1 MKMPNFTFYE
11 RRKQATTK
19 FFLFLNLNAVSKKST
34 LEKFAFFRHFHRIRI
49 KAKKFEKTPIH
60 FKSDV
65 FAAVAVVD
73 AKTPYCWAV
82 AGDFCS
88 HIGTVLQKVLA
99 TMSESCRR

>member
-1 MKMPNFTFYE
+1 MPNFTFYE
-11 RRKQATTK
+11 GRKQATTK
-19 FFLFLNLNAVSKKST
+19 FFLSLNLNAVPKKST

-49 KAKKFEKTPIH
+49 NAKKFEKTPIH

-88 HIGTVLQKVLA
+88 HIGTVLQKVPA